1 MLISLLGFPIHAL
14 CGHWWVMSVLV
25 LALALMLLLGF
36 PINALCSSL
45 GDVGF
50 GGGVGFDVVRIPTDA
65 LCGRR

>member
-1 MLISLLGFPIHAL
+1 M
-14 CGHWWVMSVLV
+14 LV